1 MILWKKYYLNQN
13 NIYLDTV
20 SATRR
25 LYFFGKGRQYG
36 NSNRPGKR
44 ISRKMKLLKRKS
56 NDFKA
61 VIELTE
67 KLREFSPNDPAKY
80 DFAMF
85 AFGVELNQDK

>member
-1 MILWKKYYLNQN
+1 
-13 NIYLDTV
+13 
-20 SATRR
+20 
-25 LYFFGKGRQYG
+25 
-36 NSNRPGKR
+36 
-44 ISRKMKLLKRKS
+44 MKLLKRKS

>member
-1 MILWKKYYLNQN
+1 MQPKDLLIP
-13 NIYLDTV
+13 LDV
-20 SATRR
+20 HVA
-25 LYFFGKGRQYG
+25 
-36 NSNRPGKR
+36 R
-44 ISRKMKLLKRKS
+44 ISRKMELLKRKS

-67 KLREFSPNDPAKY
+67 KLREFSPNDPTKY